1 MNLLTKTIIFGVV
14 MTVIDIPWITFVMS
28 KLYKNVFNIKLN
40 KLAAGLAYLCM
51 IVTYPL
57 IISNY
62 DTLSEQLRVAA
73 VLGLIIFGTYGF
85 TLAAIYNKYPIENAV
100 AETVWGVT
108 LYTLTTSISHYII
121 NKLL

>member
-1 MNLLTKTIIFGVV
+1 ML
-14 MTVIDIPWITFVMS
+14 
-28 KLYKNVFNIKLN
+28 KLYKKVFNIKLN

-51 IVTYPL
+51 IIAYPL

-62 DTLSEQLRVAA
+62 DTLKEQLRIAA
-73 VLGLIIFGTYGF
+73 FIGLITFGTYGF

-108 LYTLTTSISHYII
+108 LFTLTTSISHYII
-121 NKLL
+121 NKLS

>member
-1 MNLLTKTIIFGVV
+1 MKLLTKTIIFGVV

-28 KLYKNVFNIKLN
+28 KLYKNVCNIKLN

-51 IVTYPL
+51 IITYPL

-73 VLGLIIFGTYGF
+73 VLGLITFGTYGF
-85 TLAAIYNKYPIENAV
+85 TLAAIYNKYPIKNAV

-108 LYTLTTSISHYII
+108 LFTLTTSISHYII
-121 NKLL
+121 NKFL

>member
-14 MTVIDIPWITFVMS
+14 MTVIDIPWIILVMS
-28 KLYKNVFNIKLN
+28 KLYKKVFNIKLN

-51 IVTYPL
+51 IIAYPL

-62 DTLSEQLRVAA
+62 DTLKEQIRVAA
-73 VLGLIIFGTYGF
+73 FIGLITFGTYGF
-85 TLAAIYNKYPIENAV
+85 TLAAIYDKYPIENAV
-100 AETVWGVT
+100 AETIWGIT

-121 NKLL
+121 RKLS

>member
-51 IVTYPL
+51 ILAYPL

-62 DTLSEQLRVAA
+62 GTLKE
-73 VLGLIIFGTYGF
+73 
-85 TLAAIYNKYPIENAV
+85 
-100 AETVWGVT
+100 
-108 LYTLTTSISHYII
+108 H
-121 NKLL
+121 